1 MRQRIETLERL
12 NELLSPDYSFTM
24 SLRFAETVVEKM
36 SWYLLQSLPFDID
49 IILKGSR
56 AWKDNINPEA
66 MDFVDKL
73 DARYGAQFTIDN
85 KVLMD
90 WLLSTPLEYLA
101 AYVARVV
108 RRQEFNKIS
117 DYYDAAQDY
126 YADYWNEWDDF
137 LDMKLTPHE
146 FIAAMTK
153 HVETVNS
160 HIAEGKE
167 LGLTM
172 DEIVL
177 HDCTWGLLPNHFD
190 PDMVSAA
197 RDILKEA
204 MRRLPSRP
212 YIWSELGKRN
222 YAPRML
228 EYASDRLLEAEV
240 DIDLHNSYTTEQ
252 GYLLDFFSRLY
263 WREAATR
270 PE

>member
-1 MRQRIETLERL
+1 M
-12 NELLSPDYSFTM
+12 
-24 SLRFAETVVEKM
+24 AC
-36 SWYLLQSLPFDID
+36 
-49 IILKGSR
+49 
-56 AWKDNINPEA
+56 
-66 MDFVDKL
+66 
-73 DARYGAQFTIDN
+73 
-85 KVLMD
+85 
-90 WLLSTPLEYLA
+90 
-101 AYVARVV
+101 VV

-137 LDMKLTPHE
+137 LDKKMSSRE
-146 FIAAMTK
+146 FIIAMTK

-190 PDMVSAA
+190 PDMVTAA

-212 YIWSELGKRN
+212 YAWSELGKRN
-222 YAPRML
+222 YAPQML

>member
-1 MRQRIETLERL
+1 MKERIETLEQL
-12 NELLSPDYSFTM
+12 NELLSPDISF
-24 SLRFAETVVEKM
+24 SLGWSRAETTVEKM
-36 SWYLLQSLPFDID
+36 TWHLLESLPFEID
-49 IILKGSR
+49 IILKGTC
-56 AWKDNINPEA
+56 AWEDGIKREA
-66 MDFVDKL
+66 YNTVELL
-73 DARYGAQFTIDN
+73 DERYGEKFTIDN
-85 KVLMD
+85 KELMD
-90 WLLSTPLEYLA
+90 WLLSTPLENLA

-117 DYYDAAQDY
+117 NYYDAAQDY
-126 YADYWNEWDDF
+126 YADHWDEWDDY
-137 LDMKLTPHE
+137 LDKKISPRE
-146 FIAAMTK
+146 FIIAMK
-153 HVETVNS
+153 GHVETVNN

-177 HDCTWGLLPNHFD
+177 HDCTWGLLPEHFD
-190 PDMVSAA
+190 PDNVSAA

-212 YIWSELGKRN
+212 YIWSEIGKRS
-222 YAPRML
+222 YAPAML
-228 EYASDRLLEAEV
+228 EFASDRLLEADI

>member
-1 MRQRIETLERL
+1 MSKRIETLERL
-12 NELLSPDYSFTM
+12 DELLSPDYRLTLSWGYAKT
-24 SLRFAETVVEKM
+24 AVEKM
-36 SWYLLQSLPFDID
+36 SWHLIQSLPFDLN
-49 IILKGSR
+49 IILIGTR
-56 AWKDNINPEA
+56 EWNDDIDREGLYATEQ
-66 MDFVDKL
+66 L
-73 DARYGAQFTIDN
+73 DARYGSSFTIDN
-85 KVLMD
+85 KELMD
-90 WLLSTPLEYLA
+90 WLLSTPLENLA
-101 AYVARVV
+101 AYVACVV

-137 LDMKLTPHE
+137 LDKKMSSRE
-146 FIAAMTK
+146 FITAMTK

-190 PDMVSAA
+190 PDMVTAA

-212 YIWSELGKRN
+212 YIWSEVGKRN
-222 YAPRML
+222 YAPQML